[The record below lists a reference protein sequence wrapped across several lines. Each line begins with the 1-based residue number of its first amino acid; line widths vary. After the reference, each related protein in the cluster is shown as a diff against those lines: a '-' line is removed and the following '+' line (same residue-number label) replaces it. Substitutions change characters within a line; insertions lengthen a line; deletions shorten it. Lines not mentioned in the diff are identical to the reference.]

1 MPTQNTDS
9 SAIAVSTID
18 VAARERSRRIAGISL
33 GATLITVLVL
43 FAAMALTPTD
53 ASATT
58 YNLTS
63 TAPITNWSDISKWN
77 GGTGTTYPGQSA
89 GDTAV
94 IGLNGFT
101 MNVDVNVPNPV
112 SVQISGTSIPIQIP
126 SGSALT
132 LDNSSTATSTDTFTV
147 LTGGTMGTASGASIS
162 AFQGN
167 VTVSGGTFNSA
178 GSIQFNSGNFIFN
191 GGSLTGSGSI
201 SANAA
206 QFTGSAAAMSINA
219 TTFNDFSSLSYSG
232 STNTLTL
239 SGGATINVFSGASF
253 NLQND
258 LGINGTSAESIHILS
273 GGSLS
278 KTAGATFSII
288 AATVKNDGTVTT
300 SAAPSGGSIG
310 LSGPGTHSGAF
321 TTGSS
326 NNFIAFGGANSFNSG
341 TSFSGSSLIEFK
353 GGTQTFN
360 ASVTANSGIKWMGGT
375 IDGTGPLV
383 IPNTASMIFDGS
395 VSGMTLNG
403 ALHSAA
409 AMTYAPTNP
418 LTIDNAG
425 FFVVTGSLSIAGDYD
440 ILTNALPYPG
450 TLKYGPG
457 GTVTKTAGASGSTIY
472 AQLDSGFPGGTLAN
486 NASGPLNIA
495 ADANNPGAIAGPI
508 APAAGSVI
516 RFTAG
521 EVDTSGTFSGGGTV
535 EVAGGT
541 LKINAATTFSGS
553 PSLNISSGT
562 LSGSGAITLTGTS
575 TWTGGTI
582 TGTNSFTIN
591 APGTMN
597 LTGATGTMTLDGR
610 TITNNSTLT
619 LNAPA
624 ANHFSMKN
632 SAVVSNTSL
641 FDIKADDT
649 IDSDLSA
656 NLRIDNVGGTFQKS
670 AGTGTANVYPQFNH
684 SSLGLVLVSGGS
696 GTLDFHGGGTSSAQ
710 YAPGLGATIGF
721 DSPGTYTLNSGTT
734 FGGTG
739 TLLVAGTFDLDT
751 AASVPAAVTFQQNGG
766 VVTGNG
772 NLSVAG
778 PYTWT
783 GGTTDSSGGTGVT
796 NINGTLTISGT
807 AQKTHNQRTINNN
820 GTTTWTGGN
829 ISSGFSAT
837 FNNTGTFNIQSDK
850 SYFFNLSGSQSNF
863 NNSGTVTK
871 TVTTGTTTFG
881 INYNQ
886 SAGATT
892 ISTGTFY
899 FNNGFGSYT
908 GGTVSAASGA
918 TLNFGSGDPHT
929 LDVGSTVNGA
939 GTIGFQAGVTY
950 VNGAYNVTGNTNIFG
965 GTARFEAA
973 SSTTNQL
980 TLSSGTL
987 AGAGTLTVTGPSTW
1001 SGFGSMSGS
1010 GGTTTFQSGSSL
1022 AITGTSAKTHIFRT
1036 INNAG
1041 TITWTGG
1048 DINTGL
1054 GAIFN
1059 NTGTFNIQTNNSFA
1073 FNQGGTLS
1081 VFNNSGSVTKS
1092 VQSGMTTVNST
1103 YNQTT
1108 GSTTVSTGLLVL
1120 TNGGSYVG
1128 SLALT
1133 NTANKLIVT
1142 GGTLTMN
1149 TGTSVTGNGYL
1160 SVDGAG
1166 AQITL
1171 AAPLTVPRIALL
1183 NGTIGGANLTIAND
1197 LLWQGGTLLGPGTT
1211 TMSGGSTVDHT
1222 TPALP
1227 TSLDGRTF
1235 NNAGTFNYTPGTN
1248 FLTLT
1253 NGAVFNNNFGGSFNI
1268 LGDSQIGNGAGA
1280 NSFTNAGVVTK
1291 SAGASGTVFN
1301 VPVTNSNAIGVTVA
1315 NGTIIFANG
1324 GSMSAG
1330 GITAGVANSNV
1341 HFFGGTFTISGGA
1354 LSGSSGTIAVLGSGL
1369 LNIANSTT
1377 STANFSVQTGG
1388 TVDVA
1393 GGKVFA
1399 LDNLTWTGGTIQGSG
1414 QTRVTVSGSIGNTS
1428 PTTLAGGNL
1437 LTVECPFNYDADATN
1452 YLTLSGTSQLAV
1464 TSIGTM
1470 SLRADGI
1477 LAGAATASV
1486 SNQGTLTK
1494 TLGSGASR
1502 IDAPFTSTAGT
1513 VGATSGTLH
1522 LKSGGGSLGNTTI
1535 ATGTASKVQFEGN
1548 YNVNAGTT
1556 VSGTGTIVL
1565 TSGLLSVTPNLVVPT
1580 LIVNGGTLTGTGN
1593 VTING
1598 TSPLSEWTGGTISG
1612 SGTLTVGSTSNFI
1625 IDGIT
1630 GTMILDGRPLVNN
1643 GTVTYGAAANS
1654 LTMMNGAV
1662 LTNASGAILNLDAT
1676 PALSSGAGVNAISNA
1691 GTLQRG
1697 QIGSEGIGP
1706 SVANTGTINANAG
1719 QLAFNGGLSQSAGS
1733 MNLLGGSIYSPATIS
1748 LAGGKLTGNG
1758 TVFAAVNNSA
1768 GIVAPGSPTA
1778 AGIITL
1784 NGPYSQGA
1792 SGAMNLKI
1800 GGPGPGGTY
1809 DVVDASAGSVSL
1821 AGNLNVTLFNGFT
1834 PSAGNTFDMLRFS
1847 SRTGDFITPYN
1858 TPTFA
1863 GGGNFQSAFVSG
1875 SPNVLR
1881 LTAVVTS
1888 SDLSIA
1894 QTAPPSLLHG
1904 QNGTWTLTVTNGP
1917 TPVTNVSVTDT
1928 FANASFVSATSV
1940 GACTPSGST
1949 VTCAIGSL
1957 AANQSVNVSL
1967 ILNASSLVTIAN
1979 GASVTATE
1987 FDPNTANNNTGNAN
2001 TTVLPAADLS
2011 IANTASGNPVNAGS
2025 PLSFVLNVSN
2035 AGPDATSGTITVTN
2049 TVPSGVTGATG
2060 AGTGWTCGAQSGS
2073 TITCTSTTS
2082 IPSSSAATPLAIS
2095 MTAPA
2100 NGPAVDTAAV
2110 SATTGDPNTGNNSAS
2125 ASVTITP
2132 SADLSVVKTG
2142 PASIIAGQSIA
2153 YNVVV
2158 TNNGPSSAAT
2168 VTVADPTPAGL
2179 TFVSN
2184 SGGCATAY
2192 PCNLGTMASGQV
2204 ITITSTYTVSPGATG
2219 SITNTAS
2226 VSSTTTDT
2234 VPSNNSNSTT
2244 ATVNASAD
2252 LLITKSGPASSTA
2265 GSTLIYTITVTNNGS
2280 SDAGSVTV
2288 TDATPASTT
2297 FVSNTGAC
2305 TTAFPC
2311 ALGTLTAGQSKTITS
2326 SFTVSPAFTGTSI
2339 SNTANVTSTTSD
2351 PLLPNNSATAT
2362 TSFGANA
2369 DLSVTKS
2376 GPASAASGSSVS
2388 YTITITNNGP
2398 DAALNVTLTDP
2409 TPLGLSFTSAT
2420 GACPGGFPCGIGTL
2434 ASGQSA
2440 STTATYT
2447 VTATSGSVTNTAQV
2461 SSAIADTNNTNDSS
2475 SATTTITPG
2484 SCGQQP
2490 PNLIA
2495 PAAGATVSSPV
2506 TFSWTTVTGATSYKL
2521 FASIDGAS
2529 TQEIGSTTS
2538 TSLTLPI
2545 ASGSV
2550 VWSVQAIGVPN
2561 CSNLNSATRTINVC
2575 SLDAP
2580 VVAVVGTNTS
2590 GQTYTVQWTALPG
2603 VTTYELQEALN
2614 AAFDNATTFN
2624 VTGTSKTFTKSA
2636 TLPTAF
2642 FYRVRALGGCNQNG
2656 GPFSAS
2662 ERVVIVPVPPI
2673 NTQDNSATVDINNK
2687 KIVVLNVFIPGQGPA
2702 TPYSATTDEPW
2713 LTVSPATG
2721 ILLPQG
2727 ITLQVSADP
2736 ADLPNGTFTATV
2748 IVTLGSAGKVGTLDT
2763 KPAVSVP
2770 VSISVVTPV
2779 SPSTL
2784 STPPAN
2790 ALIIP
2795 SVGHLDGINSQWRS
2809 DVRITNTAAQ
2819 RINYLLRFTP
2829 AGGDTTQ
2836 IKQTQISIAAGD
2848 TTALDDIVKNWY
2860 GVGALGDAA
2869 NGVLE
2874 VRPLNTSGKGA
2885 PNAEDV
2891 NVSLVTVASSRTF
2904 NQSAGGTLGQYIPA
2918 IPFANFIGKVSG
2930 DARAGI
2936 LSMQQIAQ
2944 SAAYRTNLGIVEAS
2958 GKPASVLVSVFDAA
2972 GKNLLDLPIDLK
2984 AGEQQQLNA
2993 FLASKNITLADGRIE
3008 VKVTGGE
3015 GKIIAYASV
3024 VDNKTTD
3031 PLLVTGTPLAQTPA
3045 RTWVLPGVADITSSF
3060 ANWRT
3065 DLRVFNAG
3073 ADPQYVTMTL
3083 YPQTGSASSDPISRS
3098 VSINPGEITILD
3110 NILASRFGLTNFG
3123 GALHVDTL
3131 ADTNLVVTGRTYN
3144 QIEGGG
3150 TYGQFIGAIT
3160 PADAVGKGGRTLNVL
3175 QVEDSTRYRTNLGIA
3190 EVSGKPATVEVSVL
3204 LPDAKVAPKLQ
3215 IPLAANEYRQFRV
3228 LQQLGV
3234 GTAYNARITIRV
3246 IDGDGRITAY
3256 GSVVD
3261 MQTQD
3266 PTYVPAQ

>member
-1 MPTQNTDS
+1 MPTQNADS
-9 SAIAVSTID
+9 SPIAVSTVD
-18 VAARERSRRIAGISL
+18 VVARERSRRIVGISL
-33 GATLITVLVL
+33 GATLVTVLVL

-63 TAPITNWSDISKWN
+63 TSPVTNWSDVTKWN

-89 GDTAV
+89 GDTAI

-101 MNVDVNVPNPV
+101 MNIDVNVPNAV

-126 SGSALT
+126 SGSTLT
-132 LDNSSTATSTDTFTV
+132 LDNSSTATSSDTFTV
-147 LTGGTMGTASGASIS
+147 ASGGTMGTVSGATIS
-162 AFQGN
+162 SFAGN
-167 VTVSGGTFNSA
+167 VTVNGGTFTSA
-178 GSIQFNSGNFIFN
+178 GSMQFGSGTFTFN
-191 GGSLTGSGSI
+191 GGTINGAGSIWSNSASFTGTTGSMAITSL
-201 SANAA
+201 A
-206 QFTGSAAAMSINA
+206 F
-219 TTFNDFSSLSYSG
+219 FNFGSLSYSG
-232 STNTLTL
+232 SNPLTL
-239 SGGATINVFSGASF
+239 SSGAKIHVFSGASF

-258 LGINGTSAESIHILS
+258 LSINGTSSELINILS
-273 GGSLS
+273 GGTLS
-278 KTAGATFSII
+278 KTAGSTFSVI
-288 AATVKNDGTVTT
+288 AAGVNNAGTITT
-300 SAAPSGGSIG
+300 ASAPSGGSIG
-310 LSGPGTHSGAF
+310 LSGPGTHTGSF
-321 TTGSS
+321 TTGSVS
-326 NNFIAFGGANSFNSG
+326 NFIAFGGNNTFSSG
-341 TSFSGSSLIEFK
+341 TSFSGGSLIEFK

-383 IPNTASMIFDGS
+383 IPSSAAMIFDGS
-395 VSGMTLNG
+395 VSAMTLNA

-409 AMTYAPTNP
+409 TMSYAPANL
-418 LTIDNAG
+418 LTIDSAG
-425 FFVVTGSLSIAGDYD
+425 FFQVTGSLSIAGDYD
-440 ILTNALPYPG
+440 ILSPAGSPG
-450 TLKYGPG
+450 TLKLGTG
-457 GTVTKTAGASGSTIY
+457 GNVTKTAGTNGSSIFASI
-472 AQLDSGFPGGTLAN
+472 DSGVPGGTLAN

-495 ADANNPGAIAGPI
+495 ADGATVGPI
-508 APAAGSVI
+508 APGAGSAI
-516 RFTAG
+516 NFTAG
-521 EVDTSGTFSGGGTV
+521 TFDTSGTFSGSGTV
-535 EVAGGT
+535 NVAGGT
-541 LKINAATTFSGS
+541 LNINTATSFSGAPNLNINGGTLGGTGTVTILGAS
-553 PSLNISSGT
+553 NWTSGTITGSSPFNVSSTGVLAITGSAGPMTLNGRVLNDNSSVVYNSPTNNLTLKNSASIINSGTFTAIGSGTIDTDGSAVSITNNGQFNKTNSGLFIVKPAFNNAGTGVAITGGVLDIDAAGTSSAPWTMSAGTEVWFPTPFSSTYTWASGTSFSGGKVTIDGSGTVATSFPMTVNNTNLEVNGGIFSTPSLFTVTTPGTLKWKGGT
-562 LSGSGAITLTGTS
+562 LSGIGHTSISASTTFDMTTESSARSITTHV
-575 TWTGGTI
+575 I
-582 TGTNSFTIN
+582 DN
-591 APGTMN
+591 AGNATM
-597 LTGATGTMTLDGR
+597 
-610 TITNNSTLT
+610 
-619 LNAPA
+619 
-624 ANHFSMKN
+624 
-632 SAVVSNTSL
+632 SAVTQPLSL
-641 FDIKADDT
+641 
-649 IDSDLSA
+649 
-656 NLRIDNVGGTFQKS
+656 
-670 AGTGTANVYPQFNH
+670 
-684 SSLGLVLVSGGS
+684 
-696 GTLDFHGGGTSSAQ
+696 
-710 YAPGLGATIGF
+710 
-721 DSPGTYTLNSGTT
+721 
-734 FGGTG
+734 
-739 TLLVAGTFDLDT
+739 
-751 AASVPAAVTFQQNGG
+751 
-766 VVTGNG
+766 
-772 NLSVAG
+772 
-778 PYTWT
+778 
-783 GGTTDSSGGTGVT
+783 DSS
-796 NINGTLTISGT
+796 S
-807 AQKTHNQRTINNN
+807 
-820 GTTTWTGGN
+820 
-829 ISSGFSAT
+829 T
-837 FNNTGTFNIQSDK
+837 FNNTGTLDIQSD
-850 SYFFNLSGSQSNF
+850 GSMLTDGAGINTF
-863 NNSGTVTK
+863 NNSGTVKK
-871 TVTTGTTTFG
+871 TVGGSGFRFDVQYT
-881 INYNQ
+881 Q
-886 SAGATT
+886 SAGTT
-892 ISTGTFY
+892 DANSPTSGSTII
-899 FNNGFGSYT
+899 FNNGGTLSGGALQATSSTNFVDFFNATFNFNGGSLNNGQPGALRINGSGAVVSVNIASSVTNFIQNSGTLQGSANLTVPSGGTYTWNGGTMKGSGQFVVASGGNLLVPGTSSSALALFSKTISNSGAITYHPLTGGQGNQLTLQGTASIANQSGAALNMTDNSAFLQFGGGTTIVNSGTLQASGSSSIAPTITNNPTGLIKSSGGMLSLLAGTSNGALDAVSPGSINFGSGSAFTVTGGTWGGSGGGFWVT
-908 GGTVSAASGA
+908 GGTVSFNANYSLKDLAFNSGQID
-918 TLNFGSGDPHT
+918 GSGVLT
-929 LDVGSTVNGA
+929 LTGSNAWGGGTMTGTGSTVN
-939 GTIGFQAGVTY
+939 
-950 VNGAYNVTGNTNIFG
+950 N
-965 GTARFEAA
+965 
-973 SSTTNQL
+973 
-980 TLSSGTL
+980 
-987 AGAGTLTVTGPSTW
+987 GTLT
-1001 SGFGSMSGS
+1001 MS
-1010 GGTTTFQSGSSL
+1010 
-1022 AITGTSAKTHIFRT
+1022 
-1036 INNAG
+1036 
-1041 TITWTGG
+1041 
-1048 DINTGL
+1048 
-1054 GAIFN
+1054 
-1059 NTGTFNIQTNNSFA
+1059 
-1073 FNQGGTLS
+1073 
-1081 VFNNSGSVTKS
+1081 NNSGSFLDLRAFS
-1092 VQSGMTTVNST
+1092 NSATVNYQNGGNSLQLRNNAVFT
-1103 YNQTT
+1103 NSGTFAVQGDVNLTCNCATPPLFHNT
-1108 GSTTVSTGLLVL
+1108 GSLNKTAGTGTSTFSVPFNNDGAVASNLGQLAFSAAGTHSGSFNVL
-1120 TNGGSYVG
+1120 SGANITFLGSNSFGAG
-1128 SLALT
+1128 STLSGAGEIALM
-1133 NTANKLIVT
+1133 
-1142 GGTLTMN
+1142 GGTSTIA
-1149 TGTSVTGNGYL
+1149 GTSVT
-1160 SVDGAG
+1160 
-1166 AQITL
+1166 
-1171 AAPLTVPRIALL
+1171 P
-1183 NGTIGGANLTIAND
+1183 
-1197 LLWQGGTLLGPGTT
+1197 
-1211 TMSGGSTVDHT
+1211 
-1222 TPALP
+1222 
-1227 TSLDGRTF
+1227 
-1235 NNAGTFNYTPGTN
+1235 
-1248 FLTLT
+1248 
-1253 NGAVFNNNFGGSFNI
+1253 
-1268 LGDSQIGNGAGA
+1268 
-1280 NSFTNAGVVTK
+1280 
-1291 SAGASGTVFN
+1291 
-1301 VPVTNSNAIGVTVA
+1301 
-1315 NGTIIFANG
+1315 
-1324 GSMSAG
+1324 
-1330 GITAGVANSNV
+1330 
-1341 HFFGGTFTISGGA
+1341 GTFTV
-1354 LSGSSGTIAVLGSGL
+1354 SSANVT
-1369 LNIANSTT
+1369 LNT
-1377 STANFSVQTGG
+1377 
-1388 TVDVA
+1388 
-1393 GGKVFA
+1393 
-1399 LDNLTWTGGTIQGSG
+1399 
-1414 QTRVTVSGSIGNTS
+1414 
-1428 PTTLAGGNL
+1428 
-1437 LTVECPFNYDADATN
+1437 
-1452 YLTLSGTSQLAV
+1452 
-1464 TSIGTM
+1464 
-1470 SLRADGI
+1470 
-1477 LAGAATASV
+1477 AATV
-1486 SNQGTLTK
+1486 GTLNVHNTA
-1494 TLGSGASR
+1494 TL
-1502 IDAPFTSTAGT
+1502 
-1513 VGATSGTLH
+1513 
-1522 LKSGGGSLGNTTI
+1522 
-1535 ATGTASKVQFEGN
+1535 
-1548 YNVNAGTT
+1548 
-1556 VSGTGTIVL
+1556 SGTGTI
-1565 TSGLLSVTPNLVVPT
+1565 
-1580 LIVNGGTLTGTGN
+1580 
-1593 VTING
+1593 TITG

-1612 SGTLTVGSTSNFI
+1612 SGTLTVGPTSNFI

-1630 GTMILDGRPLVNN
+1630 AAMTLNTRPLVNN
-1643 GTVTYGAAANS
+1643 GTVTYGASTNG
-1654 LTMMNGAV
+1654 LTLMNGAV
-1662 LTNASGAILNLDAT
+1662 ITNASGAMLNLDAT
-1676 PALSSGAGVNAISNA
+1676 LSLAVSGGGNAIANA
-1691 GTLQRG
+1691 GILQRG
-1697 QIGSEGIGP
+1697 QTGSLGIAP
-1706 SVANTGTINANAG
+1706 SVTNTGTINANAG

-1733 MNLLGGSIYSPATIS
+1733 MNLLGGSISSPTPIS
-1748 LAGGKLTGNG
+1748 LAGGSLTGNG

-1768 GIVAPGSPTA
+1768 GTIAPGSPTA

-1809 DVVDASAGSVSL
+1809 DVVDASAGSVNL

-1858 TPTFA
+1858 TPAFA
-1863 GGGNFQSAFVSG
+1863 GGGSFQSAYVSG

-1881 LTAVVTS
+1881 LTAVVPS

-1904 QNGTWTLTVTNGP
+1904 QSGTWTITITNGP

-1928 FANASFVSATSV
+1928 FSNATFSSATSV
-1940 GACTPSGST
+1940 GPCTPSGST

-1967 ILNASSLVTIAN
+1967 SLTATSIGTISN
-1979 GASVTATE
+1979 SASVSATE
-1987 FDPNTANNNTGNAN
+1987 FDPNTSNNNTGAAF
-2001 TTVLPAADLS
+2001 TTVSAAADLLIS
-2011 IANTASGNPVNAGS
+2011 NSPSGNPVNAGS
-2025 PLSFVLNVSN
+2025 PLSFTINVSN
-2035 AGPDATSGTITVTN
+2035 GGPDATSGTITVAN
-2049 TVPSGVTGATG
+2049 TVPFGVTGATG

-2073 TITCTSTTS
+2073 VVTCTSTTS
-2082 IPSSSAATPLAIS
+2082 IPSSSAATPLTIS

-2100 NGPAVDTAAV
+2100 SGPAVDTANV

-2125 ASVTITP
+2125 SSVTITP
-2132 SADLSVVKTG
+2132 VADLSVVKTG

-2153 YNVVV
+2153 YSVVV
-2158 TNNGPSSAAT
+2158 TNNGSSSAAS

-2184 SGGCATAY
+2184 SGGCTTTY
-2192 PCNLGTMASGQV
+2192 PCSLGTMTSGQV
-2204 ITITSTYTVSPGATG
+2204 ITITSAYTVSPGATG

-2226 VSSTTTDT
+2226 VSSPTTDT
-2234 VPSNNSNSTT
+2234 VASNNSNATT
-2244 ATVNASAD
+2244 ATINASAD

-2265 GSTLIYTITVTNNGS
+2265 GSTLTYTITITNNGP
-2280 SDAGSVTV
+2280 SDAASVTV
-2288 TDATPASTT
+2288 TDATPANTT

-2305 TTAFPC
+2305 VSAFPC
-2311 ALGTLTAGQSKTITS
+2311 ALGTLTAGQSKTIIS
-2326 SFTVSPAFTGTSI
+2326 SFTVSPTFTGSSI
-2339 SNTANVTSTTSD
+2339 SNTANVTSTTTD
-2351 PLLPNNSATAT
+2351 PFLPNNSATAT

-2388 YTITITNNGP
+2388 YTITVTNNGP

-2409 TPLGLSFTSAT
+2409 TPLGLSFTVTT
-2420 GACPGGFPCGIGTL
+2420 GACSSGFPCNIGTL
-2434 ASGQSA
+2434 VSGQSA

-2461 SSAIADTNNTNDSS
+2461 TSAVTDTNSANDSA
-2475 SATTTITPG
+2475 SAATSVTPG

-2490 PNLIA
+2490 PALIT

-2506 TFSWTTVTGATSYKL
+2506 TFSWTAVSGATSYKL

-2529 TQEIGSTTS
+2529 TQEIGSTAS

-2561 CSNLNSATRTINVC
+2561 CSNLTSATRTINVC

-2603 VTTYELQEALN
+2603 VTTYELQEAAT

-2624 VTGTSKTFTKSA
+2624 VAGTSKTFTKSA
-2636 TLPTAF
+2636 TAPTAF

-2662 ERVVIVPVPPI
+2662 ERVVIIPVPAI

-2687 KIVVLNVFIPGQGPA
+2687 KIVVQNVFIPGQGPA
-2702 TPYSATTDEPW
+2702 TPYSAATDEPW

-2748 IVTLGSAGKVGTLDT
+2748 ILTLGTAGKVGTLDT
-2763 KPAVSVP
+2763 KPVVSVP

-2819 RINYLLRFTP
+2819 KINYLLRFTP

-2930 DARAGI
+2930 DARTGI

-2944 SAAYRTNLGIVEAS
+2944 SSAYRTNLGIVEAS

-2972 GKNLLDLPIDLK
+2972 GKNLLDLPLDLK

-3073 ADPQYVTMTL
+3073 TDPQYVTMTL

-3110 NILASRFGLTNFG
+3110 NVLASRFGVTNFG

-3131 ADTNLVVTGRTYN
+3131 TDTNLVVTGRTYN
-3144 QIEGGG
+3144 QIDGGG